1 MEAEDM
7 GDKFNFSGE
16 LIILPAYKV
25 GASVSFYLKIEW
37 LSYST
42 IKFLVIYIRKATF
55 NAD

>member
-7 GDKFNFSGE
+7 GDKSNFSGE

-25 GASVSFYLKIEW
+25 GASISFYLKIEW

-42 IKFLVIYIRKATF
+42 IKFLVIYIRKAAF